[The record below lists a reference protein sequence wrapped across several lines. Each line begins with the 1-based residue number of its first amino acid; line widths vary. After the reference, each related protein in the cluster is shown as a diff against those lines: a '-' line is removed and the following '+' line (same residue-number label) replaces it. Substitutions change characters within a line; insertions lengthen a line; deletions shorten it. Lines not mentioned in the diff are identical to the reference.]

1 MADFYTGLANTAD
14 VLLKDKGQEITVVRE
29 IASYDP
35 ITAETTVT
43 SSATQVLNGAVF
55 SKSASS
61 YDSALE
67 EEKIKGKTKSVLLS
81 TLNSNFVPE
90 INDKLNFNNE
100 VWKAYGVSKLSP
112 AGTNVIYKIGVSFVS
127 QLELAFE
134 YYLRPDGF
142 KYIRPDL
149 SNYLRPQP

>member
-14 VLLKDKGQEITVVRE
+14 VLLKDKGQKITVVRE

-35 ITAETTVT
+35 VTAETIVT
-43 SSATQVLNGAVF
+43 DSTTQVLNGAVF

-81 TLNSNFVPE
+81 TLNSNKPSSTSRFNSRVTTA
-90 INDKLNFNNE
+90 NFLLIAFNSIGN
-100 VWKAYGVSKLSP
+100 SSP
-112 AGTNVIYKIGVSFVS
+112 TK
-127 QLELAFE
+127 
-134 YYLRPDGF
+134 
-142 KYIRPDL
+142 
-149 SNYLRPQP
+149 

>member
-67 EEKIKGKTKSVLLS
+67 
-81 TLNSNFVPE
+81 NQ
-90 INDKLNFNNE
+90 
-100 VWKAYGVSKLSP
+100 WKW
-112 AGTNVIYKIGVSFVS
+112 
-127 QLELAFE
+127 
-134 YYLRPDGF
+134 
-142 KYIRPDL
+142 
-149 SNYLRPQP
+149 QPMKK